1 MQRITIL
8 CVGSLKEKYLREVL
22 EEYLRR
28 LTPLC
33 NVKLV
38 ELPETKLPDKPS
50 EAQIAAAIAD
60 EGRRILAALPDG
72 CDVVSLCVEGKEMS
86 SPELAQY
93 MERSA
98 SGGKNGVCFVIGGSY
113 GLSDEVK
120 KRADLRLS
128 FSRLTF
134 PHQLFRVMLTEQI
147 YRAYMIRNGTKYH
160 K

>member
-1 MQRITIL
+1 MQRVTIL
-8 CVGSLKEKYLREVL
+8 CVGSLKEKYLREAL

-33 NVKLV
+33 NVKLT
-38 ELPETKLPDKPS
+38 ELAETKLPDKPS
-50 EAQIAAAIAD
+50 DAQIAAGMAD
-60 EGRRILAALPDG
+60 EGKRILAALPEG
-72 CDVVSLCVEGKEMS
+72 SDVVALCVEGKELS
-86 SPELAQY
+86 SPELADY

-98 SGGKNGVCFVIGGSY
+98 AKGKNGVCFVIGGSH
-113 GLSDEVK
+113 GLADEVK